1 MNKTKKKNRKKVDT
15 VKSVN
20 NSIRTSVRKLNP
32 ILKSIV
38 GKKVDVA
45 MRDLQ
50 FSAKRISKD
59 IRKTIGSAVANAENN
74 FQYDIDNLIVKEAY
88 CGKKIV
94 MKRFRPRAKGRA
106 APILKP
112 YSSVTII
119 LSEAKQMESHGQ
131 KVNPVGFR
139 LGVNSGWDSV
149 WYAKKKDFGN
159 YLIEDFKIREY
170 IKKNVINSGVAKVM
184 IERTSNKCYVTI
196 YTSRPG
202 FVIGKKG
209 SDIDKIKNNLSKF
222 TKNEVTLNIKEV
234 KKPETNAYLVAENIA
249 QQLVKRISY
258 RRAMKRAMQSCI
270 RLGAKGIKVSIS
282 GRLGGNEIARTEW
295 LRDGSIPSHTLRADI
310 DYAEAE
316 ALTTYGIIGIKVWIY
331 KGEVF
336 AKEFSQETN
345 KVTPKEAKE

>member
-45 MRDLQ
+45 IRDLQ

-119 LSEAKQMESHGQ
+119 LTESKKMESHG
-131 KVNPVGFR
+131 
-139 LGVNSGWDSV
+139 
-149 WYAKKKDFGN
+149 
-159 YLIEDFKIREY
+159 
-170 IKKNVINSGVAKVM
+170 
-184 IERTSNKCYVTI
+184 
-196 YTSRPG
+196 
-202 FVIGKKG
+202 
-209 SDIDKIKNNLSKF
+209 
-222 TKNEVTLNIKEV
+222 TK
-234 KKPETNAYLVAENIA
+234 
-249 QQLVKRISY
+249 S
-258 RRAMKRAMQSCI
+258 
-270 RLGAKGIKVSIS
+270 
-282 GRLGGNEIARTEW
+282 
-295 LRDGSIPSHTLRADI
+295 
-310 DYAEAE
+310 
-316 ALTTYGIIGIKVWIY
+316 
-331 KGEVF
+331 
-336 AKEFSQETN
+336 
-345 KVTPKEAKE
+345 

>member
-74 FQYDIDNLIVKEAY
+74 FQYDIDNLVVKEAY

-112 YSSVTII
+112 WSTVTII
-119 LSEAKQMESHGQ
+119 LSEAKQMESHG
-131 KVNPVGFR
+131 
-139 LGVNSGWDSV
+139 
-149 WYAKKKDFGN
+149 
-159 YLIEDFKIREY
+159 
-170 IKKNVINSGVAKVM
+170 
-184 IERTSNKCYVTI
+184 
-196 YTSRPG
+196 
-202 FVIGKKG
+202 
-209 SDIDKIKNNLSKF
+209 
-222 TKNEVTLNIKEV
+222 TK
-234 KKPETNAYLVAENIA
+234 
-249 QQLVKRISY
+249 S
-258 RRAMKRAMQSCI
+258 
-270 RLGAKGIKVSIS
+270 
-282 GRLGGNEIARTEW
+282 
-295 LRDGSIPSHTLRADI
+295 
-310 DYAEAE
+310 
-316 ALTTYGIIGIKVWIY
+316 
-331 KGEVF
+331 
-336 AKEFSQETN
+336 
-345 KVTPKEAKE
+345 